1 MSRGIRS
8 MAQRR
13 MLSKEI
19 TESDAFLDMPLSAQA
34 LYLHLCMAAD
44 DDGFI
49 SSPKSVQ
56 RMTGASSEDMEILM
70 QKKFILAFPSG
81 VVVIKHWLI
90 HNYIQKDR
98 YKETNYK
105 DEKASLKLDENK
117 AYSLSHG
124 SCIQNVYKMDTQVR
138 DRDRLGKVIYNA
150 PKYDPSNNPDFD
162 EERFNKLMKGRRC

>member
-56 RMTGASSEDMEILM
+56 RMTGASAEDMEMLLN
-70 QKKFILAFPSG
+70 KKFILAFDKS

-90 HNYIQKDR
+90 HNYIPKDR

-105 DEKASLKLDENK
+105 EEKAMLKLDENK

-124 SCIQNVYKMDTQVR
+124 ESVYKNCIHR
-138 DRDRLGKVIYNA
+138 IGKDRLGKD
-150 PKYDPSNNPDFD
+150 KYKMPTYDTSNNPEFD
-162 EERFNKLMKGRRC
+162 ENRYNELMKRRTN